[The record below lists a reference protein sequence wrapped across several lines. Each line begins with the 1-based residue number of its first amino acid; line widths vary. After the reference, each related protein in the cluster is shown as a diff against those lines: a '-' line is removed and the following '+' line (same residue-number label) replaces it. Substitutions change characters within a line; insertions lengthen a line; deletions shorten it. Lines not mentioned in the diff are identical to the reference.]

1 MKDSRILT
9 DASAIIALANIGELD
24 ILKNI
29 FPKIHITTTIQ
40 KELLVEDYPETSKIK
55 KALEKWI
62 KIIKVDE
69 ENLEKYK
76 KYGLGRGEASL
87 IEVSRKNDK
96 LILDDPV
103 ARKVAE
109 VEGLEFTGL
118 IGLLAEAGKKGL
130 ISKEK
135 GEEILEKLSNSKFRM
150 SLELYNWAKNK
161 LKNNNY

>member
-1 MKDSRILT
+1 MKNSRILT

-29 FPKIHITTTIQ
+29 FPKIHITTIIQ
-40 KELLVEDYPETSKIK
+40 EELIVEDYPETSKIE
-55 KALEKWI
+55 KALEKCI
-62 KIIKVDE
+62 KIIEIDE

-87 IEVSRKNDK
+87 IKVAQKNDK

-103 ARKVAE
+103 ARKVAK

-118 IGLLAEAGKKGL
+118 IGLLAEAGKTGI

-135 GEEILEKLSNSKFRM
+135 GEKILEKLSNSKFRM

-161 LKNNNY
+161 LKNNN